1 MYNKKMRAAIVKSAE
16 IIEIEN
22 IDIPE
27 CGPDDV
33 LIEIKSCAICSS
45 DIRVIKYPGPG
56 QPPYGK
62 FIPGHEY
69 SGVIVEV
76 GEQVDE
82 FNIGD
87 RVTTEA
93 HYGCGRCSNCRRG
106 LYTSCLNWGDDKR
119 GHRANGKTTPG
130 GFAEYVVNH
139 VSTVYKIPDSISF
152 DEASLIT
159 NAGCVLYGF
168 EKSGG
173 YIVGDNVA
181 VIGDGSIGLISVQI
195 AKVLGAD
202 NVTLFGLDNYKMEL
216 GKKFGADKVFN
227 FKTTHP
233 VRLLK
238 ESPNSGVDFS
248 IEASGSDSGI
258 AAALELP
265 KWGGKSLLI
274 GIPKTG
280 DVTADFK
287 DFIRGNKNI
296 YTVRGEGLSSCG
308 RAVSL
313 LKNKRLN
320 LSSLITHNFKLA
332 EINEAIDIHQN
343 ENEMSIKVI
352 INPR

>member
-1 MYNKKMRAAIVKSAE
+1 M
-16 IIEIEN
+16 
-22 IDIPE
+22 
-27 CGPDDV
+27 
-33 LIEIKSCAICSS
+33 
-45 DIRVIKYPGPG
+45 
-56 QPPYGK
+56 
-62 FIPGHEY
+62 
-69 SGVIVEV
+69 
-76 GEQVDE
+76 
-82 FNIGD
+82 
-87 RVTTEA
+87 
-93 HYGCGRCSNCRRG
+93 
-106 LYTSCLNWGDDKR
+106 
-119 GHRANGKTTPG
+119 
-130 GFAEYVVNH
+130 H

-159 NAGCVLYGF
+159 NVGCVLYGF

-173 YIVGDNVA
+173 YIVGDNVS
-181 VIGDGSIGLISVQI
+181 VIGDRPIGLISVQI

-202 NVTLFGLDNYKMEL
+202 
-216 GKKFGADKVFN
+216 KVFN
-227 FKTTHP
+227 FKKTHP

-238 ESPNSGVDFS
+238 DPPNSGVDCS

-296 YTVRGEGLSSCG
+296 YSVRGEGLSNCG

-313 LKNKRLN
+313 LKNNRLN

-343 ENEMSIKVI
+343 KNEMSIKVI
-352 INPR
+352 INPN